1 MIMLCPA
8 AVQGRSTSPPKM
20 QRSHTSSFRRLLPL
34 LLGGAAAVPPLAA
47 PAFAQGAPA
56 DLRLEATAGSEVEG
70 YLRTLQVA
78 GIAPLYPWGVRAF
91 SPAEVDRL
99 VPAHRAHPWAA
110 RLAAPADSAGT
121 PALRL
126 IRPRA
131 RAIHNSSFAQ
141 DVPND
146 GAIWAGRG
154 VTGALSAGA
163 TLRAGP
169 LSLRVEPLVF
179 WAQNASFDLAPN
191 GETGDMRFADPLR
204 PRHID
209 LPQRFGDEA
218 YMRVDPGQS
227 TLRLDLLGVA
237 AGVSTANQ
245 VWGPAAD
252 MPLILGANAGGF
264 PHAFIGSS
272 APVQV
277 GIGRLHG
284 RVVWGDLAQS
294 DYTHVTGKGSRRFM
308 AGWVASFTPAG
319 LPGLEV
325 GASRFFHNHWPAGGL
340 ELDDFIRPLQP
351 FLKENLDPTGEG
363 EDGVSDTANQ
373 IASVQARW
381 VLPGSGFELF
391 GEYAR
396 EDHNW
401 DVRDFVLEPDHA
413 SAYMVGGRKVWV
425 RDGSLLS
432 LRAELVE
439 SQVSHLREVR
449 PEGPFYVHTRT
460 TQGHTL
466 RGQVLGTPAV
476 YGGGGSVL
484 ALESHSR
491 AGRWQVDWTR
501 TRVGGGLTAEA
512 PEVDVIHSLGG
523 EAVLFRGGV
532 DATMGVRGSWNLN
545 RHFGGSAFNLTTELG
560 LRARL

>member
-1 MIMLCPA
+1 
-8 AVQGRSTSPPKM
+8 M

>member
-1 MIMLCPA
+1 MIMLWA
-8 AVQGRSTSPPKM
+8 VTVQGRSTNLRKM
-20 QRSHTSSFRRLLPL
+20 QRSHTSSFSRLLPL

-47 PAFAQGAPA
+47 PALAQGAGV

-70 YLRTLQVA
+70 YLRALQVA
-78 GIAPLYPWGVRAF
+78 GIAPLYPWAMRSF
-91 SPAEVDRL
+91 SPAELDRL

-110 RLAAPADSAGT
+110 RFAAPADSAAG

-131 RAIHNSSFAQ
+131 RAIHNSSFPYDA
-141 DVPND
+141 PND

-169 LSLRVEPLVF
+169 LSLRLEPLVF
-179 WAQNASFDLAPN
+179 WAQNSSFELAPN
-191 GETGDMRFADPLR
+191 GETGDMRFAEATR
-204 PRHID
+204 PRLID

-245 VWGPAAD
+245 VWGPATD
-252 MPLILGANAGGF
+252 MPLILGAHASGF
-264 PHAFIGSS
+264 PHAFAGTS
-272 APVQV
+272 APVRV

-294 DYTHVTGKGSRRFM
+294 DYTHVTGQGSRRFM
-308 AGWVASFTPAG
+308 TGWVVTFLPAG
-319 LPGLEV
+319 LRGLEL
-325 GASRFFHNHWPAGGL
+325 GASRFFHNQWPAGGVGI
-340 ELDDFIRPLQP
+340 DDFLQPLQP
-351 FLKENLDPTGEG
+351 FLKEELTEG
-363 EDGVSDTANQ
+363 GADGASDTANQ
-373 IASVQARW
+373 IAAVQARW
-381 VLPGSGFELF
+381 VLPASGFEVY
-391 GEYAR
+391 GEFAR
-396 EDHNW
+396 EDHSW
-401 DVRDFVLEPDHA
+401 DLRDFVLEPDHA
-413 SAYMVGGRKVWV
+413 SAYMLGGRKVWV

-432 LRAELVE
+432 LRGELVE
-439 SQVSHLREVR
+439 SQVSHIVEVR
-449 PEGPFYVHTRT
+449 SQGPLYVHSRT
-460 TQGHTL
+460 TQGHTV
-466 RGQVLGTPAV
+466 RGQVLGSPAA

-501 TRVGGGLTAEA
+501 TRVGGGATVEEPAA
-512 PEVDVIHSLGG
+512 GVIHSLGG
-523 EAVLFRGGV
+523 EAVLFRGGL
-532 DATMGVRGSWNLN
+532 DATVGVRGSWNLN
-545 RHFGGSAFNLTTELG
+545 RRPGGDAFNLTTELG